1 MHRAAVDRRARFGWI
16 SHQASSAR
24 AYPLALS
31 ITRPANLPTVWIG
44 SFAMFVAFASAA
56 SVASTSAPAAHSAR
70 PSRVAPRVRGVGL
83 PRADARRARLLVRRR
98 ASDVDPDADSA
109 SGVPEDPQAAVE
121 AMVDVDAIKAMIS
134 ADPAVRA
141 QEAKIASSARDA
153 ASLQVD
159 AQMAEEA
166 SKIARE
172 FGGKQGEITGALG
185 AAQEAALA
193 NLEAKSAAVL
203 AAEAKME
210 AVAAERASLVAE
222 AESSGSRD
230 AVRPNK
236 WGATVHSDIDE
247 DAERV
252 ESAKAGAV
260 AAAAGTLLS
269 LPLLLSQSSETL
281 VAAESVAGALVSCL
295 VFGVTYRYALRDD
308 LGNEQ
313 LKGGVVG
320 AFGLARGLGAADV
333 YLHGSD
339 ATRVESWA
347 EAALLAGEGALV
359 FAFAAAALEA
369 GFRNEFLRPFP
380 MRKKER

>member
-98 ASDVDPDADSA
+98 ASDVDPDADSSA
-109 SGVPEDPQAAVE
+109 GVPEDPQAAVE

-210 AVAAERASLVAE
+210 AIAAERASLVAE
-222 AESSGSRD
+222 AEFEES
-230 AVRPNK
+230 AVRPSK
-236 WGATVHSDIDE
+236 WGATVASDIDE

-269 LPLLLSQSSETL
+269 RPLLLSQSSETL

-295 VFGVTYRYALRDD
+295 VFGVTYRYTLRDD

-347 EAALLAGEGALV
+347 EAALLVGEGVLV

-369 GFRNEFLRPFP
+369 GFRNEFLKPFP
-380 MRKKER
+380 TRKKER

>member
-1 MHRAAVDRRARFGWI
+1 M
-16 SHQASSAR
+16 
-24 AYPLALS
+24 ALS
-31 ITRPANLPTVWIG
+31 ITGPANLPTVSIG
-44 SFAMFVAFASAA
+44 SFAMFVASASAA
-56 SVASTSAPAAHSAR
+56 SLASASASAAPSAR

-83 PRADARRARLLVRRR
+83 PRADACRARLRVRRR
-98 ASDVDPDADSA
+98 AADADPDADSA
-109 SGVPEDPQAAVE
+109 AGVPEDPQAAVE

-134 ADPAVRA
+134 SDPAVRA

-153 ASLQVD
+153 ASLRVD
-159 AQMAEEA
+159 AQMAEEET
-166 SKIARE
+166 KIARE

-193 NLEAKSAAVL
+193 DLEAKSAAVL

-210 AVAAERASLVAE
+210 AIAAERAALVAE
-222 AESSGSRD
+222 AESSGD
-230 AVRPNK
+230 AASPSAALPSK
-236 WGATVHSDIDE
+236 WGSTVASDVDE

-269 LPLLLSQSSETL
+269 LPLLLSQSSDSI
-281 VAAESVAGALVSCL
+281 VAAESVAGVLVSCL

-308 LGNEQ
+308 FGNDQ

-339 ATRVESWA
+339 AARFESWA
-347 EAALLAGEGALV
+347 EAALLAGEGVLV

-369 GFRNEFLRPFP
+369 GFRGGFLRAFP
-380 MRKKER
+380 MQKNER

>member
-1 MHRAAVDRRARFGWI
+1 
-16 SHQASSAR
+16 
-24 AYPLALS
+24 
-31 ITRPANLPTVWIG
+31 
-44 SFAMFVAFASAA
+44 MFVASASAA
-56 SVASTSAPAAHSAR
+56 SLASASASAAPSAR

-83 PRADARRARLLVRRR
+83 PRADACRARLRVRRR
-98 ASDVDPDADSA
+98 AADADPDADSA
-109 SGVPEDPQAAVE
+109 AGVPEDPQAAVE

-134 ADPAVRA
+134 SDPAVRA

-153 ASLQVD
+153 ASLRVD
-159 AQMAEEA
+159 AQMAEEE

-193 NLEAKSAAVL
+193 DLEAKSAAVL

-210 AVAAERASLVAE
+210 AIAAERAALVAE
-222 AESSGSRD
+222 AAGDAASSESAASPS
-230 AVRPNK
+230 AAK
-236 WGATVHSDIDE
+236 WGSTVAPDIDE
-247 DAERV
+247 NAERV

-269 LPLLLSQSSETL
+269 LPLLLSQSSEPL

-308 LGNEQ
+308 FGNDQ

-339 ATRVESWA
+339 ATRFETWA
-347 EAALLAGEGALV
+347 EAALLAGEGVLV

-369 GFRNEFLRPFP
+369 GFRAEFLHAFP
-380 MRKKER
+380 MRKNKNER

>member
-1 MHRAAVDRRARFGWI
+1 MDK
-16 SHQASSAR
+16 SHQASSE
-24 AYPLALS
+24 LAHPPPLS
-31 ITRPANLPTVWIG
+31 ITGPANLPTVSIG
-44 SFAMFVAFASAA
+44 SFAMFVASASAA
-56 SVASTSAPAAHSAR
+56 SLASASASAAPSAR

-83 PRADARRARLLVRRR
+83 PRADACRARLRVRRR
-98 ASDVDPDADSA
+98 AADADPDADSA
-109 SGVPEDPQAAVE
+109 AGVPEDPQAAVE

-134 ADPAVRA
+134 SDPAVRA

-153 ASLQVD
+153 ASLRVD
-159 AQMAEEA
+159 AQMAEEET
-166 SKIARE
+166 KIARE

-193 NLEAKSAAVL
+193 DLEAKSAAVL

-210 AVAAERASLVAE
+210 AIAAERAALVAE
-222 AESSGSRD
+222 AESSGD
-230 AVRPNK
+230 ASPSAALPSK
-236 WGATVHSDIDE
+236 WGSTVASDVDE

-269 LPLLLSQSSETL
+269 LPLLLSQSSDAV
-281 VAAESVAGALVSCL
+281 VAAESVAGVLVSCL

-308 LGNEQ
+308 FGNDQ

-339 ATRVESWA
+339 AARFETWA
-347 EAALLAGEGALV
+347 EAALLAGEGVLV

-369 GFRNEFLRPFP
+369 GFRGGFLRAFP
-380 MRKKER
+380 MQKNER

>member
-1 MHRAAVDRRARFGWI
+1 MDK
-16 SHQASSAR
+16 SHQPSSELAH
-24 AYPLALS
+24 PLPLS
-31 ITRPANLPTVWIG
+31 ITGPANLPTVSIG
-44 SFAMFVAFASAA
+44 SFAMFVASASAA
-56 SVASTSAPAAHSAR
+56 SLASASASAAPSAR

-83 PRADARRARLLVRRR
+83 PRADACRARLRVRRR
-98 ASDVDPDADSA
+98 AADADPDADSA
-109 SGVPEDPQAAVE
+109 AGVPEDPQAAVE

-134 ADPAVRA
+134 SDPAVRA

-153 ASLQVD
+153 ASLRVD
-159 AQMAEEA
+159 AQMAEEET
-166 SKIARE
+166 KIARE

-193 NLEAKSAAVL
+193 DLEAKSAAVL

-210 AVAAERASLVAE
+210 AIAAERAALVAE
-222 AESSGSRD
+222 AESSGD
-230 AVRPNK
+230 ASPSAALPSK
-236 WGATVHSDIDE
+236 WGSTVASDVDE

-269 LPLLLSQSSETL
+269 LPLLLSQSSDAV
-281 VAAESVAGALVSCL
+281 VAAESVAGVLVSCL

-308 LGNEQ
+308 FGNDQ

-339 ATRVESWA
+339 AARFETWA
-347 EAALLAGEGALV
+347 EAALLAGEGVLV

-369 GFRNEFLRPFP
+369 GFRGGFLRAFP
-380 MRKKER
+380 MQKNER

>member
-1 MHRAAVDRRARFGWI
+1 MDK
-16 SHQASSAR
+16 SHQASSELAH
-24 AYPLALS
+24 PLPLS
-31 ITRPANLPTVWIG
+31 ITGPANLPTVSIG
-44 SFAMFVAFASAA
+44 SFAMFVASASAA
-56 SVASTSAPAAHSAR
+56 SLASASASAAPSAR

-83 PRADARRARLLVRRR
+83 PRADACRARLRVRRR
-98 ASDVDPDADSA
+98 AADADPDADSA
-109 SGVPEDPQAAVE
+109 AGVPEDPQAAVE

-134 ADPAVRA
+134 SDPAVRA

-153 ASLQVD
+153 ASLRVD
-159 AQMAEEA
+159 AQMAEEET
-166 SKIARE
+166 KIARE

-193 NLEAKSAAVL
+193 DLEAKSAAVL

-210 AVAAERASLVAE
+210 AIAAERAALVAE
-222 AESSGSRD
+222 AESSGD
-230 AVRPNK
+230 ASPSAALPSK
-236 WGATVHSDIDE
+236 WGSTVASDVDE

-269 LPLLLSQSSETL
+269 LPLLLSQSSDAV
-281 VAAESVAGALVSCL
+281 VAAESVAGVLVSCL

-308 LGNEQ
+308 FGNDQ

-339 ATRVESWA
+339 AARFETWA
-347 EAALLAGEGALV
+347 EAALLAGEGVLV

-369 GFRNEFLRPFP
+369 GFRGGFLRAFP
-380 MRKKER
+380 MQKNER

>member
-1 MHRAAVDRRARFGWI
+1 MEK
-16 SHQASSAR
+16 SHQASSE
-24 AYPLALS
+24 LAHPQPLS
-31 ITRPANLPTVWIG
+31 ITGPANLPTVSIG
-44 SFAMFVAFASAA
+44 SFAMFVASASAA
-56 SVASTSAPAAHSAR
+56 SLASASASAAPSAR

-83 PRADARRARLLVRRR
+83 PRADACRARLRVRRR
-98 ASDVDPDADSA
+98 AADADPDADSA
-109 SGVPEDPQAAVE
+109 AGVPEDPQAAVE

-134 ADPAVRA
+134 SDPAVRA

-153 ASLQVD
+153 ASLRVD
-159 AQMAEEA
+159 AQMAEEET
-166 SKIARE
+166 KIARE

-193 NLEAKSAAVL
+193 DLEAKSAAVL

-210 AVAAERASLVAE
+210 AIAAERAALVAE
-222 AESSGSRD
+222 AESSGD
-230 AVRPNK
+230 ASPSAALPSK
-236 WGATVHSDIDE
+236 WGSTVASDVDE

-269 LPLLLSQSSETL
+269 LPLLLSQSSDAV
-281 VAAESVAGALVSCL
+281 VAAESVAGVLVSCL

-308 LGNEQ
+308 FGNDQ

-339 ATRVESWA
+339 AARFETWA
-347 EAALLAGEGALV
+347 EAALLAGEGVLV

-369 GFRNEFLRPFP
+369 GFRGGFLRAFP
-380 MRKKER
+380 MQKNER

>member
-1 MHRAAVDRRARFGWI
+1 
-16 SHQASSAR
+16 
-24 AYPLALS
+24 
-31 ITRPANLPTVWIG
+31 
-44 SFAMFVAFASAA
+44 MFVASASAA
-56 SVASTSAPAAHSAR
+56 SLASASASAAPSAR
-70 PSRVAPRVRGVGL
+70 PSRVSPRVRGVGL
-83 PRADARRARLLVRRR
+83 PRADACRARLRVRRR
-98 ASDVDPDADSA
+98 AADADSTA
-109 SGVPEDPQAAVE
+109 DSAAGVPEDPQSAVE

-134 ADPAVRA
+134 SDPAVRA

-153 ASLQVD
+153 ASLRVD
-159 AQMAEEA
+159 AQMAEEET
-166 SKIARE
+166 KIARE

-193 NLEAKSAAVL
+193 DLEAKSAAVL

-210 AVAAERASLVAE
+210 AIAAERAALVAE
-222 AESSGSRD
+222 AESSGD
-230 AVRPNK
+230 AASPSAALPSK
-236 WGATVHSDIDE
+236 WGSTVASDVDE

-269 LPLLLSQSSETL
+269 LPLLLSQSSDTI
-281 VAAESVAGALVSCL
+281 VAAESVAGVLVSCL

-308 LGNEQ
+308 FGNDQ

-339 ATRVESWA
+339 AARFESWA
-347 EAALLAGEGALV
+347 EAALLAGEGVLV

-369 GFRNEFLRPFP
+369 GFRGGFLRAFP
-380 MRKKER
+380 MRKNER

>member
-1 MHRAAVDRRARFGWI
+1 
-16 SHQASSAR
+16 
-24 AYPLALS
+24 
-31 ITRPANLPTVWIG
+31 
-44 SFAMFVAFASAA
+44 MFVAFASAA

-98 ASDVDPDADSA
+98 ASDVDPDADSSA
-109 SGVPEDPQAAVE
+109 GVPEDPQAAVE

-210 AVAAERASLVAE
+210 AIAAERASLVAE
-222 AESSGSRD
+222 AESRSPPSVPPNGAPPSPRTSTRTPSGWRAPKPARSPPPREPSSPFRSSSRNPPRRSSPRNPSR
-230 AVRPNK
+230 ARSSRASSSASPI
-236 WGATVHSDIDE
+236 ATPFATIS
-247 DAERV
+247 
-252 ESAKAGAV
+252 
-260 AAAAGTLLS
+260 GTS
-269 LPLLLSQSSETL
+269 
-281 VAAESVAGALVSCL
+281 
-295 VFGVTYRYALRDD
+295 
-308 LGNEQ
+308 N
-313 LKGGVVG
+313 
-320 AFGLARGLGAADV
+320 
-333 YLHGSD
+333 
-339 ATRVESWA
+339 
-347 EAALLAGEGALV
+347 
-359 FAFAAAALEA
+359 
-369 GFRNEFLRPFP
+369 
-380 MRKKER
+380 

>member
-210 AVAAERASLVAE
+210 AIAAERASLVAE
-222 AESSGSRD
+222 AELEES

-236 WGATVHSDIDE
+236 WGATVNSDIDE

-347 EAALLAGEGALV
+347 EAALLAGEGVLV

-380 MRKKER
+380 MQKKER

>member
-1 MHRAAVDRRARFGWI
+1 MDK
-16 SHQASSAR
+16 SHQASSELAH
-24 AYPLALS
+24 PLPLS
-31 ITRPANLPTVWIG
+31 ITGPANLPTVSIG
-44 SFAMFVAFASAA
+44 SFAMFVASASAA
-56 SVASTSAPAAHSAR
+56 SLASASASAAPSAR

-83 PRADARRARLLVRRR
+83 PRADACRARLRVRRR
-98 ASDVDPDADSA
+98 AADADPDADSA
-109 SGVPEDPQAAVE
+109 AGVPEDPQAAVE

-134 ADPAVRA
+134 SDPAVRA

-153 ASLQVD
+153 ASLRVD
-159 AQMAEEA
+159 AQMAEEET
-166 SKIARE
+166 KIARE

-193 NLEAKSAAVL
+193 DLEAKSAAVL

-210 AVAAERASLVAE
+210 AIAAERAALVAE
-222 AESSGSRD
+222 AESSGD
-230 AVRPNK
+230 ASPSAALPSK
-236 WGATVHSDIDE
+236 WGSTVASDVDE

-269 LPLLLSQSSETL
+269 LPLLLSQSSDAV
-281 VAAESVAGALVSCL
+281 VAAESVAGVLVSCL

-339 ATRVESWA
+339 AARFETWA
-347 EAALLAGEGALV
+347 EAALLAGEGVLV

-369 GFRNEFLRPFP
+369 GFRGGFLRAFP
-380 MRKKER
+380 MQKNER

>member
-1 MHRAAVDRRARFGWI
+1 
-16 SHQASSAR
+16 
-24 AYPLALS
+24 
-31 ITRPANLPTVWIG
+31 
-44 SFAMFVAFASAA
+44 
-56 SVASTSAPAAHSAR
+56 
-70 PSRVAPRVRGVGL
+70 
-83 PRADARRARLLVRRR
+83 
-98 ASDVDPDADSA
+98 
-109 SGVPEDPQAAVE
+109 
-121 AMVDVDAIKAMIS
+121 MVDVDAIKAMIS

-210 AVAAERASLVAE
+210 AIAAERASSLVAE
-222 AESSGSRD
+222 AEFEES
-230 AVRPNK
+230 AVRPSK
-236 WGATVHSDIDE
+236 WGATVASDIDE

-281 VAAESVAGALVSCL
+281 VAANPS
-295 VFGVTYRYALRDD
+295 R
-308 LGNEQ
+308 
-313 LKGGVVG
+313 
-320 AFGLARGLGAADV
+320 ARSSRASSSA
-333 YLHGSD
+333 SPI
-339 ATRVESWA
+339 ATP
-347 EAALLAGEGALV
+347 
-359 FAFAAAALEA
+359 FATIS
-369 GFRNEFLRPFP
+369 GTSN
-380 MRKKER
+380 